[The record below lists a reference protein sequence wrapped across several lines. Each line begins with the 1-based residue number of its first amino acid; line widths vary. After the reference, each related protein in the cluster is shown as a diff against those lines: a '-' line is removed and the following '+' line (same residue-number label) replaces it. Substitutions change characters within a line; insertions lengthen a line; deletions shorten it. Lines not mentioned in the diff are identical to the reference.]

1 MSEAATRY
9 REAVVRRALEGP
21 GTATAV
27 ARRAAFDNQGVDE
40 PARALVAKVATAAWT
55 VTDADVAATKS
66 AGVSEDEIFEFA
78 VCAALGQAT
87 RQLDAALAALD
98 GAVPHAAVAVNRTE
112 ATGEGVT
119 R

>member
-40 PARALVAKVATAAWT
+40 RARALVAKVARAAWT
-55 VTDADVAATKS
+55 VTDADVAATRS
-66 AGVSEDEIFEFA
+66 AGVSEDEIFELA

-87 RQLDAALAALD
+87 RQLGDALAALD
-98 GAVPHAAVAVNRTE
+98 AAAPHDAVPANNPPAS
-112 ATGEGVT
+112 GEGGP

>member
-1 MSEAATRY
+1 MSEAARRY

-40 PARALVAKVATAAWT
+40 PARALVAKVARAAWT

-87 RQLDAALAALD
+87 RQLEAALAALD
-98 GAVPHAAVAVNRTE
+98 AAAPRAAAPENGPR
-112 ATGEGVT
+112 ACGEGAT